1 MRSMGH
7 CIILA
12 KTMGREDYVMVAAHM
27 PLLDLPY
34 VMVAAHMP
42 LFSPSGCDG
51 GRPYATV

>member
-1 MRSMGH
+1 MVAAHMP
-7 CIILA
+7 LL
-12 KTMGREDYVMVAAHM
+12 TLPDVMVAAHM
-27 PLLDLPY
+27 PLFTLPD

>member
-1 MRSMGH
+1 MGH

-34 VMVAAHMP
+34 VMVATHVR
-42 LFSPSGCDG
+42 LSDSS
-51 GRPYATV
+51 YIK